1 MSHPRFSLLLSTVSL
16 TAAVSL
22 VSAQPAPDGAAAAE
36 NSSPIKLEK
45 FVVTDELDRAREDIV
60 PNLGATSFQISITQ
74 LSAQPQGPDA
84 AFNQVLLRVPGVAQ
98 DSGGQVHLRGEHA
111 NLQYRINDVLLP
123 EGVGGFAAELD
134 TRLVDTVAV
143 LTGSLPA
150 QYGYRTSGVVDIHT
164 KSGRNAPSSELSLYG
179 GAHERW
185 NPSFETGGTLGK
197 VDYYLTASYDSNNL
211 GVENP
216 TPAHEAIHDHTEQA
230 KGFAYISA
238 TLTPTSRL
246 NFIASASSAR
256 FEIPN
261 NPGQAVAFTLPGFS
275 TFDSSQLDE
284 RQHEDSHYAVVA
296 FQHTAGDVSLQAVAF
311 TRASRLHFEPDPV
324 GDLMFNGVASD
335 VRRDLDSQGLEFDG
349 RWAVAARHTLR
360 GGLLVSWDR
369 AATDTA
375 TAVFATDDRGT
386 VLSNVPFTI
395 ADHQRKRGQLYG
407 GYLQDEWKLGDLTVN
422 YGARADAVDAY
433 TRESQ
438 LSPRLNAVYTLS
450 AATSLHAGYA
460 RYFTPPPLEVLQTG
474 DIAQFANTTNA
485 PELTAS
491 SPVRSE
497 RSHYFDAGLS
507 HKLTPDLALTLD
519 AYYKT
524 ARNQLDEGQFGQAL
538 IYAPFNFRT
547 GRVHGVELAAN
558 YTRDRFTAYANV
570 AVSRATGRE
579 ITSGEFQFDPA
590 ELAYIAAHDVFLD
603 HDQRLTASTGI
614 SYRWTDTLAFAD
626 LLYGSGLR
634 RGFANTAKLPAYAPL
649 NLGVEHTFRFGGR
662 RQLRARLEVLN
673 VFDDGYELRDGS
685 GIGVGAPQYGER
697 RSVYGGLSWTF

>member
-1 MSHPRFSLLLSTVSL
+1 MSHPRLSLLLSVFSISALSL
-16 TAAVSL
+16 
-22 VSAQPAPDGAAAAE
+22 SAQSASDGAAAAE
-36 NSSPIKLEK
+36 KSAPVELAK

-60 PNLGATSFQISITQ
+60 PNLGATSFQISLTQ

-98 DSGGQVHLRGEHA
+98 DAGGQVHLRGEHA

-134 TRLVDTVAV
+134 TRLVDTVSV

-164 KSGRNAPSSELSLYG
+164 KSGRSAPSSELSVYG
-179 GAHERW
+179 GAHDRW
-185 NPSFETGGTLGK
+185 NPSFETGGSQGP
-197 VDYYLTASYDSNNL
+197 VDYYLTGSYDTHAL
-211 GVENP
+211 GIENP
-216 TPAHEAIHDHTEQA
+216 TPSREAIHDRTEQA
-230 KGFAYISA
+230 KGFAYLSA
-238 TLTPTSRL
+238 TLTPTSRV
-246 NFIASASSAR
+246 NVIASASSSR

-261 NPGQAVAFTLPGFS
+261 NPDQTVAFTLPGIS
-275 TFDSSQLDE
+275 TFDSARLDE
-284 RQHEDSHYAVVA
+284 RQHEDNRYAVVA
-296 FQHTAGDVSLQAVAF
+296 YQLTAGDASLQAVAF
-311 TRASRLHFEPDPV
+311 TRASRLHFQPDPV

-360 GGLLVSWDR
+360 GGLLVTWDR
-369 AATDTA
+369 ATTDTA
-375 TAVFATDDRGT
+375 TTVFATDDDGN
-386 VLSNVPFTI
+386 VLSNVPFTL
-395 ADHQRKRGQLYG
+395 ADHQRKRGTLYG
-407 GYLQDEWKLGDLTVN
+407 VYLQDEWKLGDLTVN

-433 TRESQ
+433 TKESQ

-460 RYFTPPPLEVLQTG
+460 RYFTPPPLEILQTG
-474 DIAQFANTTNA
+474 DIARFANTTNA
-485 PELTAS
+485 PELAVS

-497 RSHYFDAGLS
+497 RSHYFDAGLN
-507 HKLTPDLALTLD
+507 HKVTPDLSVTVD

-538 IYAPFNFRT
+538 IYSPFNYRT
-547 GRVHGVELAAN
+547 GRVYGVEFATN

-579 ITSGEFQFDPA
+579 ITSGEFQFGPD

-603 HDQRLTASTGI
+603 HDQRLTASTGL
-614 SYRWTDTLAFAD
+614 SYRWAHTLAFAD

-634 RGFANTAKLPAYAPL
+634 RGFANTEKMPAYASF
-649 NLGVEHTFRFGGR
+649 NLGVEHTFKFAGH

-673 VFDDGYELRDGS
+673 LFDDVYEIRDGS

-697 RSVYGGLSWTF
+697 RSLYGGLSWTF